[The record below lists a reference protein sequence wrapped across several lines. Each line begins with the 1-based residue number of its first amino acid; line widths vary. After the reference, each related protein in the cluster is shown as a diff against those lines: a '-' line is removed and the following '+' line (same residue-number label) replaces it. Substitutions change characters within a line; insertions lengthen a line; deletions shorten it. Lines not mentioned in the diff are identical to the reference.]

1 MIISF
6 LCGFLSV
13 AMKAAEK
20 LHTDIIIKMREIIRD
35 AEGREVL
42 FVVRND
48 EDGLGREVFAAAK
61 GSEDAAPALFPH
73 MEKGDTVIHNHPSGT
88 LKPSGNDLAVASR
101 LGNQGIGFCIIN
113 NNVTR
118 IYCVAEPVPGGR
130 VKPLD
135 KDELCS
141 ILLPGGLLSRE
152 FSDYEVR
159 DSQVTMLENVID
171 AFNGDKIH
179 AVEAGTG
186 VGKSF
191 AYIIPSLK
199 WAELNRERVVIST
212 ATINLQQQLA
222 SKDIPLIKK
231 ITGSDVKTVMVK
243 GRGNYICLRRLE
255 DAYRQTEMFND
266 KSEEIG
272 AVYAWSKT
280 TDDGSLSDLSFV
292 PDKSL
297 WSSICSE
304 ADACMGMKC
313 PMRERCFVIRMKK
326 NAASANILIVNH
338 HLLFSDLAMKSEGAG
353 FDATAVLPPYRRV
366 VFDEAHTIEKS
377 ATSFFSENYNKF
389 TLFRNLNKLYGR
401 KGRKSYGLIEQV
413 RHLLSPSAKLDS
425 VPGQTA
431 VVRDKAELLEAAAG
445 DFLGGES
452 SRRLSQGGDEAEN
465 MLSAVYELHRELLN
479 LVELVRDAAGDI
491 FEELDDNTDLFELR
505 VTLQRLQRICGIL
518 GSFRNFRDRD
528 NYIFWTERKR
538 TAGNDTFFSF
548 FITPLDI
555 SDMMKTAVYDN
566 LSTIIFASATLTI
579 QKKFDYWAGR
589 AGLLYGDS
597 GRISFSRLKSPFEYR
612 KQVFLGIPSDAPDP
626 SDADFQ
632 RFISGAVGDIL
643 GISEGKAL
651 VLFTSYG
658 MLKQTYAEVVPSLD
672 RAGITSLK
680 QGDDDRF
687 RLLETFNSDVSSVLF
702 ATDSFWEG
710 VDIPGDSLKIVIICR
725 LPFRVPT
732 DPIVKARMEK
742 IELEGGNPFMELS
755 LPEAAMRLHQGFG
768 RLMRRKSDRGAVFIL
783 DPRIVRKSYGRILL
797 SSLPESVVS
806 IKGKSELLTDLEDF
820 LYSE

>member
-1 MIISF
+1 
-6 LCGFLSV
+6 
-13 AMKAAEK
+13 MKAAEK
-20 LHTDIIIKMREIIRD
+20 LHTDIIVKMREIIRD

-48 EDGLGREVFAAAK
+48 DDGMGKELFVAAK
-61 GSEDAAPALFPH
+61 GSDDAAPALFPH
-73 MEKGDTVIHNHPSGT
+73 MEKGDTVMHNHPSGT
-88 LKPSGNDLAVASR
+88 LKPSGNDLAVAAR

-135 KDELCS
+135 KDDLCS
-141 ILLPGGLLSRE
+141 ILLPGGLLSME
-152 FSDYEVR
+152 FPDYEVR
-159 DSQVTMLENVID
+159 DSQVAMLENVID
-171 AFNGDKIH
+171 AFNENKIH

-231 ITGSDVKTVMVK
+231 ITGSDIKTVMVK
-243 GRGNYICLRRLE
+243 GRGNYVCLRRLE

-313 PMRERCFVIRMKK
+313 PMREKCFVIRMKK
-326 NAASANILIVNH
+326 NASSANILIVNH
-338 HLLFSDLAMKSEGAG
+338 HLLFSDLAMKADGAG
-353 FDATAVLPPYRRV
+353 FDATAVLPPYKRV

-389 TLFRNLNKLYGR
+389 TLFKNLNKLYGR
-401 KGRKSYGLIEQV
+401 KGRKSYGLMDKV
-413 RHLLSPSAKLDS
+413 RPLLSPSAKLDS

-445 DFLGGES
+445 DFLGGET
-452 SRRLSQGGDEAEN
+452 SRRLSQAGGEAEN
-465 MLSAVYELHRELLN
+465 MLSAVYELHRELLK
-479 LVELVRDAAGDI
+479 LVELVRDGTGDI
-491 FEELDDNTDLFELR
+491 FEEFDDNTDVFELK
-505 VTLQRLQRICGIL
+505 VTLQRLQKICGTL

-538 TAGNDTFFSF
+538 TAGNDNYFSF

-555 SDMMKTAVYDN
+555 SDMMKSAVYDN

-589 AGLLYGDS
+589 AGLLYDEDS

-626 SDADFQ
+626 SEPGFQ
-632 RFISGAVGDIL
+632 KFISEAVRNIL
-643 GISEGKAL
+643 SISEGRGL

-658 MLKQTYAEVVPSLD
+658 MLKQTYTEVSASLD

-687 RLLETFNSDVSSVLF
+687 RLLKTFDSDVSSVLF

-710 VDIPGDSLKIVIICR
+710 VDIPGDSLKVVIICR

-783 DPRIVRKSYGRILL
+783 DPRIVRKSYGKVLL
-797 SSLPESVVS
+797 ASLPESVVS
-806 IKGKSELLTDLEDF
+806 IKEEKGLLADLEDF